1 MQSDV
6 HASQFLSQDRS
17 SPGGAIRI
25 ASEKKPEPAAPAD
38 ARLGRLEQGLPQEP
52 AKRLEGEFEAAR
64 NLLHNTHK
72 SLLQQQ
78 EALSNELARNS
89 ALKSQSRGASPLLG
103 RYQPSVVEE
112 NLELEHRLKEL
123 ESELQLQKAQAS
135 PISLRLAS
143 IEQRF
148 AEAEAQ
154 NFLQKNQLAE
164 LQHLQK
170 LKDIFDQENKR
181 LRDLF
186 EGRLRPT
193 ESDVELIKS
202 NISQVRREIDEILRA
217 RAALNFKY
225 SDLVQQLER
234 LSRENDS
241 LRLNPSKR
249 ADSLQMSDLID
260 QLNARNQRIAE
271 LNSELSLLRER
282 LNAQSLPQPTHA
294 DLFQLR
300 RELDHKNSHVRE
312 LENLLSI
319 QAQNQLTLSQN
330 NQLLSNQLFQ
340 LKGELDRIDTSKLK
354 RDVEVSNYKLKSLEE
369 ENQSLRKELTYTRV
383 GHSGNKDDH
392 STIKK
397 LEDENRRLRRQVDRL
412 SEQKQPPEQEEVSFR
427 NLNETAA
434 KDKKAATATTGLVT
448 PSRPNFTSTKKRL
461 GDEIDELLLGERSAM
476 GEVSY
481 EEMLKLEDR
490 IKEFGECNVEL
501 EDLIYRLKAKMTGA
515 DYHSNNGGAQ
525 YYSSG
530 QSSSADRR
538 YNNRDAERFQ
548 KILFDLRAQV
558 DRLADVRAAKQPAAG
573 GAGAAGAGFGDM
585 VSQLELIMANNRK
598 HTEVEIK
605 YHLMMKN
612 YQEALDS
619 LAELKDRYR
628 QLEIKHNTIVSVN
641 QQNEAHI
648 EKLIGQI
655 HDNKEYFKKLILE
668 IQNLKMRE
676 KENAQ
681 ELAEYYK
688 RNGLLTDLN
697 DDLAR
702 KSALA

>member
-1 MQSDV
+1 MHSDNP
-6 HASQFLSQDRS
+6 ASQGYSPDRS
-17 SPGGAIRI
+17 SPGGNIRI
-25 ASEKKPEPAAPAD
+25 SSDKRPDPSTPTDPRHARYEFGQAPEPM
-38 ARLGRLEQGLPQEP
+38 
-52 AKRLEGEFEAAR
+52 KRLDGEFEAAR

-78 EALSNELARNS
+78 EELNNEMARNS
-89 ALKSQSRGASPLLG
+89 ALKSQSRSASPLIG
-103 RYQPSVVEE
+103 RFHPSVAEE

-123 ESELQLQKAQAS
+123 ESELQLQKAQTS

-143 IEQRF
+143 IEQKF

-154 NFLQKNQLAE
+154 SFLQKNQLAE

-202 NISQVRREIDEILRA
+202 NIVQVRREIDEILRA

-249 ADSLQMSDLID
+249 AESLQMNDLID
-260 QLNARNQRIAE
+260 QLNARNLRIAE

-282 LNAQSLPQPTHA
+282 LNVQTPSQPSNS

-300 RELDHKNSHVRE
+300 RELDQKNAQIRE
-312 LENLLSI
+312 LEHMLSI

-354 RDVEVSNYKLKSLEE
+354 RDMEVSNYKLKSLEE
-369 ENQSLRKELTYTRV
+369 ENQSLRKELTYSRA
-383 GHSGNKDDH
+383 GHSTNKDEY

-397 LEDENRRLRRQVDRL
+397 LEDENRKLRRQVDRL

-427 NLNETAA
+427 NLNETGA
-434 KDKKAATATTGLVT
+434 KDKKAATDTTGLAT
-448 PSRPNFTSTKKRL
+448 PTRGFTSTKKKL
-461 GDEIDELLLGERSAM
+461 AEEIDELLLGDKNVM

-490 IKEFGECNVEL
+490 IKEFGDCNLEL

-515 DYHSNNGGAQ
+515 DYHSNGQAQ
-525 YYSSG
+525 FYSSG
-530 QSSSADRR
+530 QSSSTDRR
-538 YNNRDAERFQ
+538 FHNREAEKFQ
-548 KILFDLRAQV
+548 KVLFDLRAQV
-558 DRLADVRAAKQPAAG
+558 DRLADVRAAKQS
-573 GAGAAGAGFGDM
+573 GALGSGPGFGDM
-585 VSQLELIMANNRK
+585 VSQLEQIMVNNRR
-598 HTEVEIK
+598 HTEIEIK
-605 YHLMMKN
+605 YHMMMKN
-612 YQEALDS
+612 YQEALDN

-628 QLEIKHNTIVSVN
+628 QLEIKHNTVVSVN

-681 ELAEYYK
+681 ELSEYYK
-688 RNGLLTDLN
+688 RNNLLQDLN
-697 DDLAR
+697 DDLTR
-702 KSALA
+702 KSALT

>member
-1 MQSDV
+1 MHSGTP
-6 HASQFLSQDRS
+6 ASQGLSPDRS
-17 SPGGAIRI
+17 FPGDVIRI
-25 ASEKKPEPAAPAD
+25 SSDKKPDPSTPTD
-38 ARLGRLEQGLPQEP
+38 QRHPRFDYSQSQEP
-52 AKRLEGEFEAAR
+52 MKRLDGEFEAAR

-78 EALSNELARNS
+78 EELNNEMARNS
-89 ALKSQSRGASPLLG
+89 ALRSQSRSASPMVGKFL
-103 RYQPSVVEE
+103 PNMVEE
-112 NLELEHRLKEL
+112 NLELETRLKEL
-123 ESELQLQKAQAS
+123 ESELLLQKAQTN

-143 IEQRF
+143 MEQKF
-148 AEAEAQ
+148 AEAEAL
-154 NFLQKNQLAE
+154 NFLQKNQLSE

-181 LRDLF
+181 LKDLF

-202 NISQVRREIDEILRA
+202 NIAQVRREIDEILRA
-217 RAALNFKY
+217 RAALNSKY

-249 ADSLQMSDLID
+249 TEALQMSDLID
-260 QLNARNQRIAE
+260 QLNGRNLRIVE
-271 LNSELSLLRER
+271 LNSELNLLRER
-282 LNAQSLPQPTHA
+282 LNFQSPPQPSNS
-294 DLFQLR
+294 DLFHLR
-300 RELDHKNSHVRE
+300 RELDQKNAQIRE
-312 LENLLSI
+312 LESMLSI

-354 RDVEVSNYKLKSLEE
+354 RDMEVSTYKLKTLEE
-369 ENQSLRKELTYTRV
+369 ENQSLRKELTYSRPSHHV
-383 GHSGNKDDH
+383 NKDEY

-397 LEDENRRLRRQVDRL
+397 LEDENRKLKRQVDRL

-427 NLNETAA
+427 NLNETAG
-434 KDKKAATATTGLVT
+434 KDKKAATDTTGLVT
-448 PSRPNFTSTKKRL
+448 PSRNFSSAKKRL
-461 GDEIDELLLGERSAM
+461 GEEIDEVLLGERNAM

-481 EEMLKLEDR
+481 EEMMKLEDR
-490 IKEFGECNVEL
+490 IKEFGDCNVEL
-501 EDLIYRLKAKMTGA
+501 EDLIYRLKAKMTGTE
-515 DYHSNNGGAQ
+515 YNSNGGAQ

-530 QSSSADRR
+530 QSSSVDRR
-538 YNNRDAERFQ
+538 FHNRDAEKFQ

-558 DRLADVRAAKQPAAG
+558 DRLADFRAAKQQAAP
-573 GAGAAGAGFGDM
+573 GAGGAGFGDM
-585 VSQLELIMANNRK
+585 VSQLEAIMLNNRR
-598 HTEVEIK
+598 HTEIEIK
-605 YHLMMKN
+605 YHMMMKN
-612 YQEALDS
+612 YQEALDNLS
-619 LAELKDRYR
+619 ELKDRYR
-628 QLEIKHNTIVSVN
+628 QMEIKHNTIVSVN

-681 ELAEYYK
+681 ELSEYYK
-688 RNGLLTDLN
+688 RNNLLQDIN
-697 DDLAR
+697 DDLTR
-702 KSALA
+702 KSALT

>member
-1 MQSDV
+1 MQSDTP
-6 HASQFLSQDRS
+6 ASQGLSPDRS
-17 SPGGAIRI
+17 SPGGVIRI
-25 ASEKKPEPAAPAD
+25 TSEKKPDPMTPTD
-38 ARLGRLEQGLPQEP
+38 ARYSRFEYGQSQEP
-52 AKRLEGEFEAAR
+52 MKRLDGEFEAAR

-78 EALSNELARNS
+78 EELSNELARNT
-89 ALKSQSRGASPLLG
+89 ALKSQSRSASPLVG
-103 RYQPSVVEE
+103 RFHPILLEE
-112 NLELEHRLKEL
+112 NLELETRLKEL
-123 ESELQLQKAQAS
+123 ESELQLQKAQSS

-143 IEQRF
+143 IEQKF

-154 NFLQKNQLAE
+154 NFLQKNQLVE

-170 LKDIFDQENKR
+170 LKDIFDQENRR

-217 RAALNFKY
+217 RAALNAKY
-225 SDLVQQLER
+225 GDLVQQVQR
-234 LSRENDS
+234 LSRENDT
-241 LRLNPSKR
+241 LRLNPAKR
-249 ADSLQMSDLID
+249 AEALQMGDLVE
-260 QLNARNQRIAE
+260 QLNQRNLRIVE
-271 LNSELSLLRER
+271 LTNELSLLRER
-282 LNAQSLPQPTHA
+282 LHAQSPQQPSNA
-294 DLFQLR
+294 DHFQLR
-300 RELDHKNSHVRE
+300 RELDHKNAQIRE
-312 LENLLSI
+312 LENMLSI

-354 RDVEVSNYKLKSLEE
+354 RDMEVSNYKLKTLEE
-369 ENQSLRKELTYTRV
+369 ENQSLRKELTYSRTS
-383 GHSGNKDDH
+383 HTGNKDEY

-397 LEDENRRLRRQVDRL
+397 LEDENRKLRRQVDRL
-412 SEQKQPPEQEEVSFR
+412 SEQKQPQDQEEVSFR
-427 NLNETAA
+427 NLNETGT
-434 KDKKAATATTGLVT
+434 KDKKAATDTTGLAT
-448 PSRPNFTSTKKRL
+448 PSRNFNSTKKRL
-461 GDEIDELLLGERSAM
+461 GDDIDELLLGERHIM

-490 IKEFGECNVEL
+490 IKEFGDCNVEL

-515 DYHSNNGGAQ
+515 DYHSNGGAQ

-538 YNNRDAERFQ
+538 FNNRDAEKFQ

-558 DRLADVRAAKQPAAG
+558 DRLADVRGSKQPGAIGANG
-573 GAGAAGAGFGDM
+573 GTGFGDM
-585 VSQLELIMANNRK
+585 VSQLELIMLNNRK
-598 HTEVEIK
+598 HTEIEIK
-605 YHLMMKN
+605 YHMMMKN
-612 YQEALDS
+612 YQEALDN

-628 QLEIKHNTIVSVN
+628 QLEIKHNTVVSVN

-655 HDNKEYFKKLILE
+655 HDNKEYFKKLVLE

-676 KENAQ
+676 KDNAQ
-681 ELAEYYK
+681 ELGEYYK
-688 RNGLLTDLN
+688 RNNLLQDVN
-697 DDLAR
+697 DDLTR